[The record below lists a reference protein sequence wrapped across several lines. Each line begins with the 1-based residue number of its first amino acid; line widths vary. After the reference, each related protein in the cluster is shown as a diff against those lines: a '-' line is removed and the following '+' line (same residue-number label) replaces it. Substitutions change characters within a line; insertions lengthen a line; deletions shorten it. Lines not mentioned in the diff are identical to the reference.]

1 MRRLLFLI
9 FLFCLSFV
17 SCDTNTVKEM
27 NAKEKTLETKEKNL
41 NNREQELNI
50 LENKINE
57 NKKKVDLEQKRPV
70 EVKTTKKYI
79 YIVLSW
85 ESPNY
90 SNEEFT
96 NYRARKPWISTKS
109 HAGKVNVNQ
118 KQNLKNDILNIPKIS
133 TITFKEYFQ
142 KSLIEGNI
150 ELMKFLVNNF
160 SDGCLVNKDGNTPIH
175 LSNNKQI
182 VEIFINGGENVN
194 SKNSLGLTP
203 LQMNDNPE
211 IIRFLIDKGADVNS
225 TALMGTTALHIAI
238 LNGNFTVANMLISNG
253 ADIQIKTQDG
263 LTPVALAIYKGDN
276 KILNLFPIQNQFQAK
291 VETLPDNFD
300 EEIISLLT
308 NQIIQGIEELV
319 KRSLADD
326 PFKNTRLEKMFV
338 YGQFHNAVR
347 LYKKNILEK
356 SGVLQMNEVDLN
368 SLIEATSIQVLKH
381 CISLS
386 AT

>member
-1 MRRLLFLI
+1 MQRNKGQINLTPLPFQKTSV
-9 FLFCLSFV
+9 LSFEG
-17 SCDTNTVKEM
+17 D
-27 NAKEKTLETKEKNL
+27 
-41 NNREQELNI
+41 
-50 LENKINE
+50 
-57 NKKKVDLEQKRPV
+57 NKKKDLIKNIIIE
-70 EVKTTKKYI
+70 
-79 YIVLSW
+79 
-85 ESPNY
+85 N
-90 SNEEFT
+90 
-96 NYRARKPWISTKS
+96 KS